1 MKCESINPNQP
12 RPHHGGC
19 SVGFEQERKE
29 REAEVS
35 RKRELKK
42 AELAQKWSKREEQD
56 FGRIVSYFGI
66 EYEEGSNKYDWTHFR
81 QLANLGKKTD
91 DRLTLYFHD
100 FKEMCRRVIKR
111 KRPKMDGGE
120 RENSDSED
128 EGTGEEEQKTKPSFA
143 IIPNNT
149 TPVPLGWP
157 KEKAV
162 AIRISRIIF
171 AFRNKVWPKP
181 MEGLDLFNPVPA
193 LTEEDS
199 SSSPSPSPSYADSD
213 EDINSDYA
221 SDEDYSIE
229 EETAPVGG
237 QRSKLR
243 TQKRHQ
249 ADSPLTISLSPSL
262 SAKSLVGNS
271 SLDDSL
277 QTPKFQVQKQQG

>member
-1 MKCESINPNQP
+1 MKP
-12 RPHHGGC
+12 
-19 SVGFEQERKE
+19 EQERKE

-111 KRPKMDGGE
+111 KRPKMGKLSSYKMLNIIPIIVITSEDGGE

-277 QTPKFQVQKQQG
+277 QTPKFQVQK